1 MFESKPLVF
10 MVLASSYFKD
20 PRVLQEVKSLHKNNY
35 PIYVL
40 TWDREGLNSV
50 YLSKGLVVKNMQFL
64 QSKSFNKLI
73 YMLSAVLFQL
83 SIFTTGLNLLKKHRQ
98 IILHINDFNTILGTV
113 LLKIFFTNR
122 IKTIYDSH
130 ELTPAVYGEW
140 YGQFF
145 ASITSKMEK
154 IFMPFI
160 DQIITVSP
168 PIEAYF
174 KTITKKDIKIIWN
187 YPTKEIIPDISK
199 DQAREILGLPKSAF
213 IITYIGS
220 LRIDIALSDL
230 FYAMSILKEKITDKD
245 LLEKFKIIIV
255 GDGPLYTEILSLR
268 EKLQL
273 NDFISIVGHV
283 DRIKSL
289 TYMKA
294 ADLSYILFTVK
305 GLNTKI
311 GMPWK
316 LFESLATNT
325 PVLVLNN
332 TYASKFIQQY
342 NAGFIID
349 KKDPKEIAEKLYQ
362 IVTQMDLLE
371 IKTNKKFFWENQE
384 ELFISVYNML

>member
-10 MVLASSYFKD
+10 MVLTNSYFKD
-20 PRVLQEVKSLHKNNY
+20 PRIFQEVKTLHKNNF

-40 TWDREGLNSV
+40 TWDREGLNSI
-50 YLSKGLVVKNMQFL
+50 YTTKGFIVKNKQFL
-64 QSKSFNKLI
+64 RSKSFNKLI

-83 SIFTTGLNLLKKHRQ
+83 SIFITGLNLLKKHHH
-98 IILHINDFNTILGTV
+98 IILHINDFNTILGSV
-113 LLKIFFTNR
+113 LLKMFFPKR

-145 ASITSKMEK
+145 ASITSRMEENC
-154 IFMPFI
+154 MPFI

-174 KTITKKDIKIIWN
+174 KSITKKDVKIIWN
-187 YPTKEIIPDISK
+187 YPIKEIIPNISK
-199 DQAREILGLPKSAF
+199 EQAREILGLPKSAF
-213 IITYIGS
+213 ILTYIGT
-220 LRIDIALSDL
+220 LRNDIALSDL

-273 NDFISIVGHV
+273 NDFISIVGRV
-283 DRIKSL
+283 DRNKSL

-325 PVLVLNN
+325 PVLVLSN
-332 TYASKFIQQY
+332 TYASKFIQQH
-342 NAGFIID
+342 NAGFIVN
-349 KKDPKEIAEKLYQ
+349 KKDANEIANILFQ
-362 IVTQMDLLE
+362 IITQKNLLE
-371 IKTNKKFFWENQE
+371 IKPNMKYFWENQE
-384 ELFISVYNML
+384 ELFISLYKI